1 MTVPQD
7 ALRHGDP
14 ESPHAASTVRMRVV
28 AVSVLMAFMLYL
40 DRVCLGEIVKSDS
53 FLGDFPDASK
63 EEIGEVL
70 GAFFFAY
77 ALFQVPSGWASDR
90 FGGRVMLTFYIL
102 AWSLLTGLSGMAGTL
117 GGLLMARLAFGVVQA
132 GAYPTSSGVIR
143 RWFHFRN
150 RAMASSFVSIGG
162 RLGGTLAPFLT
173 TLLILQLSSW
183 RYVLYL
189 YSIVGIVAAAAY
201 WIIVRNRP
209 EDHPNV
215 NANEIELIGKLDA
228 DEAKTDARDI
238 LPMLGAI
245 IQSRSLWLNSLAQ
258 FCLVFGWA
266 FLITWLPTYLKE
278 EKGVESFLG
287 SLMVTGVLAIAIPG
301 QLIGGWL
308 GNRAVRSLGH
318 RWGRIAPLSAT
329 CFLAAL
335 AYVGCSS
342 FDSVWMIVACCA
354 MVSLMTDI
362 GNPTVWAFMQDVGGR
377 NTAAVFGWG
386 NMWGNFGAA
395 ASAIAVPRLMTMGRS
410 IDGVSSDGQSLVF
423 LTCAGMY
430 MMAGLAI
437 LGTDATRLIRQPSTP
452 QPPTPDPSTPPPTT
466 TLE

>member
-1 MTVPQD
+1 MTDHHDSPHRGDPNPQD
-7 ALRHGDP
+7 VPSR
-14 ESPHAASTVRMRVV
+14 VRMRVV

-40 DRVCLGEIVKSDS
+40 DRVCLGEIIKSDS
-53 FLGDFPDASK
+53 FLGDFQGATK

-90 FGGRVMLTFYIL
+90 FGGRAMLTFYIL
-102 AWSLLTGLSGMAGTL
+102 AWSALTGLSGMANTL
-117 GGLLMARLAFGVVQA
+117 SGLLMARLAFGVVQA

-143 RWFHFRN
+143 CWFHFRN

-162 RLGGTLAPFLT
+162 RMGGTLAPFLT
-173 TLLILQLSSW
+173 TLLIYQLSSW
-183 RYVLYL
+183 RYVMYL
-189 YSIVGIVAAAAY
+189 YCIVGFVAALAY
-201 WIIVRNRP
+201 WIVVRDRP
-209 EDHPNV
+209 QEHPRV
-215 NANEIELIGKLDA
+215 NSGELDLIGQSTSS
-228 DEAKTDARDI
+228 EQRTNARDI
-238 LPMLGAI
+238 LPMLWAI
-245 IQSRSLWLNSLAQ
+245 IKSRSLWLNAIAQ

-266 FLITWLPTYLKE
+266 FLITWLPTFLKE
-278 EKGVESFLG
+278 EKGVEAFLG

-308 GNRAVRSLGH
+308 GNQAVRTLGH

-329 CFLAAL
+329 CFFAGL

-342 FDSVWMIVACCA
+342 FDSVWPIVACCA

-377 NTAAVFGWG
+377 NTSAVFGWG

-395 ASAIAVPRLMTMGRS
+395 ASAIAVPRLMTMGES
-410 IDGVSSDGQSLVF
+410 IPEGFGSGQSLVF

-430 MMAGLAI
+430 MLAGLAI
-437 LGTDATRLIRQPSTP
+437 LGTDATRPIREPSN
-452 QPPTPDPSTPPPTT
+452 S
-466 TLE
+466 LENA

>member
-1 MTVPQD
+1 MTDHQAVLHRADPPPQD
-7 ALRHGDP
+7 ALAQNAP
-14 ESPHAASTVRMRVV
+14 SAVRKRVV

-40 DRVCLGEIVKSDS
+40 DRVCLGEIIKSDS
-53 FLGDFPDASK
+53 FLGDFQGASK

-90 FGGRVMLTFYIL
+90 FGGRAMLTFYIL
-102 AWSLLTGLSGMAGTL
+102 AWSILTGLSGMASTL
-117 GGLLMARLAFGVVQA
+117 SGLLIARLAFGAVQA

-143 RWFHFRN
+143 CWFHFRN

-173 TLLILQLSSW
+173 TLLIYQLSSW

-189 YSIVGIVAAAAY
+189 YCLVGVIAAVAY
-201 WIIVRNRP
+201 WVVVRNRP
-209 EDHPNV
+209 EEHPRV
-215 NANEIELIGKLDA
+215 NAEELELIGRSSST
-228 DEAKTDARDI
+228 EERTNARDI
-238 LPMLGAI
+238 LPMLWAI
-245 IQSRSLWLNSLAQ
+245 IQSRSLWLNALAQ

-266 FLITWLPTYLKE
+266 FLITWLPTFLKE
-278 EKGVESFLG
+278 SKGVEPFLG

-301 QLIGGWL
+301 QLLGGWL
-308 GNRAVRSLGH
+308 GNQAVRRLGH
-318 RWGRIAPLSAT
+318 RWGRIAPLSGT
-329 CFLAAL
+329 CFFAGL
-335 AYVGCSS
+335 AYLGCSS
-342 FDSVWMIVACCA
+342 FDAVWPIVACCA

-377 NTAAVFGWG
+377 NTSAVFGWG

-395 ASAIAVPRLMTMGRS
+395 ASAIAVPRLMTLGES
-410 IDGVSSDGQSLVF
+410 IPDGIGSGQSLVF

-430 MMAGLAI
+430 MLAGLAI
-437 LGTDATRLIRQPSTP
+437 LGTDATKPIRKPSI
-452 QPPTPDPSTPPPTT
+452 SV
-466 TLE
+466 ENS

>member
-1 MTVPQD
+1 M
-7 ALRHGDP
+7 AGCRK
-14 ESPHAASTVRMRVV
+14 SPPHHDLDEAPFMDSDKTNENGSPTSIRKRII
-28 AVSVLMAFMLYL
+28 AVSFLMAFMLYL

-53 FLGDFPDASK
+53 FLGDFKGASK

-90 FGGRVMLTFYIL
+90 FGGRIMLTIYIL
-102 AWSLLTGLSGMAGTL
+102 AWSILTGLSGMAGTL
-117 GGLLMARLAFGVVQA
+117 GALLIARLAFGVVQA

-143 RWFHFRN
+143 NWFHFGA
-150 RAMASSFVSIGG
+150 RAQASSFVSIGG

-173 TLLILQLSSW
+173 TLLVYQLTSW

-189 YSIVGIVAAAAY
+189 YCVMGTFAAIAY

-209 EDHPNV
+209 EDHPEV
-215 NANEIELIGKLDA
+215 NAAEMELIGRSEEA
-228 DEAKTDARDI
+228 DSNNGLRDI
-238 LPMLGAI
+238 APMMLAI
-245 IQSRSLWLNSLAQ
+245 VKSPSLWLNALAQ

-266 FLITWLPTYLKE
+266 FLITWLPTFLKE
-278 EKGVESFLG
+278 EKGVEPLIG

-301 QLIGGWL
+301 QLIGGWM
-308 GNRAVRSLGH
+308 GNRAVNRLGH

-329 CFLAAL
+329 CFLAGL
-335 AYVGCSS
+335 AYVGCAS
-342 FDSVWMIVACCA
+342 FDSVWVIVGFCA

-377 NTAAVFGWG
+377 NTSAVFGWG

-395 ASAIAVPRLMTMGRS
+395 ASAIAVPRLMTMGERFGS
-410 IDGVSSDGQSLVF
+410 GETLVF

-430 MMAGLAI
+430 LLAAI
-437 LGTDATRLIRQPSTP
+437 AVIGTDATKTIRAEGS
-452 QPPTPDPSTPPPTT
+452 
-466 TLE
+466 